1 MRLNFLGLL
10 ILVAIVGVAVGG
22 AYGAGIVIGKGTAP
36 AATQA
41 QGASGAAGAAGD
53 TGAAGASKAGG
64 NGFGSGGSGVSG
76 TVQKIDG
83 NTLTITTQSGGSTQ
97 VSLSDNT
104 SIRKTTEASR
114 TELTQGMSVVIL
126 GQQGSGGNLAASSI
140 QIVPADGATPSQQQ
154 RSKPQGAPT
163 STPGKTQ

>member
-22 AYGAGIVIGKGTAP
+22 AYGAGIVMGKGTAP

-41 QGASGAAGAAGD
+41 QGAAGDAGAAGAAG
-53 TGAAGASKAGG
+53 ASRAGG
-64 NGFGSGGSGVSG
+64 NSFGSGGSGISG

-97 VSLSDNT
+97 VTLSDNT

-114 TELTQGMSVVIL
+114 NELAQDVAVVIL

-140 QIVPADGATPSQQQ
+140 QIVAADGATPGQQPVQ
-154 RSKPQGAPT
+154 QPRSKPQSAPT
-163 STPGKTQ
+163 SAP